1 MYSIRVKIT
10 AIMVAA
16 ILVSI
21 LCVFGAYTLTIRAEN
36 DRSSVKMM
44 NLIAQS
50 TRKSLGKYFESIE
63 QSIEMT
69 ANIASDA
76 LDSVV
81 LAECGAAGADT
92 GLAARTP
99 EQIRE
104 LDEYLADYCAGI
116 RDAFASVA
124 SHTNGVV
131 SYYYCIN
138 PEISAEEHGFFYS
151 KVGKTGFEEQP
162 PLDVKKLGPEDMT
175 WYYTPLKRGRPSW
188 IGPYTTPILN
198 NLETCSYIVPIY
210 KAGSLIGILGM
221 DIPFETLVAQIRPI
235 RVYNTGF
242 ACLCDDK
249 GHVLYH
255 PNLEYGTVPEI
266 SELDSVGEMFQDEDS
281 GDSLIRYTVEGQ
293 ERQMAYS
300 TLSTGMKLVVTAPT
314 KEISA
319 SIITLVR
326 NALII
331 TAGIS
336 LFFVVAMSWVLR
348 IITRPLQQLTDAS
361 RRLAAGDYE
370 VELSYQRRDEIGTLT
385 RSFMNMR
392 DKIRLYIDDLNRR
405 VRTDALTGLP
415 NMRYF
420 FKLAENEKAR
430 LSGEGKT
437 MAVVYFNLIGMKHF
451 NRQYGFEEGDSLIRA
466 VADILTDQYG
476 DLNVSRISQ
485 DNYAAVTS
493 EEDADKHLEQVFR
506 ECGTINEGRTL
517 PVQAG
522 VYSMRFGDVDIS
534 IACDR
539 AKFACDRNRGAYVS
553 GACFFDEKM
562 LKQIENVPYIIN
574 HLDQAVR
581 EGWIRVFYQPIIR
594 AKSGKVCDEEALSRW
609 IDPERGML
617 SPDDFIPVLEKA
629 KLIYILDLFV
639 LDRILEKMRDQKAA
653 GLRVVPQSL
662 NLSREDFESCD
673 IVEEICRR
681 VDRAG
686 IPHSRLTI
694 EVTESVVGSD
704 FEFMKS
710 RIERFRELGFP
721 VWMDDFGSGYSSLD
735 MLQQIHFDL
744 IKFDMRFLQR
754 FEDGKESRIIL
765 TELIRMAV
773 GLGIE
778 TLAEGVETKE
788 QADFLRNAGCT
799 KLQGYYYCKPIPPEE
814 ILERNRKGIQIGFE
828 EQDSEDMQ

>member
-36 DRSSVKMM
+36 DRSSVEMM

-553 GACFFDEKM
+553 RACFFDEKM

>member
-36 DRSSVKMM
+36 DRSSVEMM

-124 SHTNGVV
+124 SHTYGVV

-162 PLDVKKLGPEDMT
+162 PLDVKKLGSEDMT

-249 GHVLYH
+249 GYVLYH

-385 RSFMNMR
+385 RSFMHMR

-405 VRTDALTGLP
+405 VLTDALTGLP

-594 AKSGKVCDEEALSRW
+594 AQSGKVCDEEALSRW

-694 EVTESVVGSD
+694 EVMESVVGSD

-710 RIERFRELGFP
+710 RIERFRKLGFP